1 MMSGKAPV
9 DPAVEM
15 ERLEKELTKITQIC
29 QQDGSE
35 EDGTV
40 QKLIVANMNI
50 LEHIK
55 QLQEAIGTKLSTIN
69 QSGLYANTERDNSMI
84 PTMGRGAGDRTAE
97 LIRKFTS
104 LIIFFKV

>member
-9 DPAVEM
+9 DPAIEM

-40 QKLIVANMNI
+40 
-50 LEHIK
+50 
-55 QLQEAIGTKLSTIN
+55 
-69 QSGLYANTERDNSMI
+69 
-84 PTMGRGAGDRTAE
+84 
-97 LIRKFTS
+97 
-104 LIIFFKV
+104 